1 MDGVS
6 VFVTVQIP
14 DYLYQELAAMAK
26 AQQVSVSVVANKII
40 GDYLEVE

>member
-14 DYLYQELAAMAK
+14 DYLYQKLAAMAK